1 MIYTFLDEAQKLKIV
16 KYNKSTQKNLN
27 INIINYMH
35 FKGRYIIYGQ
45 NGIGKEYDGYN
56 DQLIFEGEYKNGQR
70 NGEGKEYANSGLYF
84 VGNYLNG
91 KRHGKGV
98 MINCSQKIF
107 EVNI

>member
-1 MIYTFLDEAQKLKIV
+1 MLKKIKSFYFIKLIYTFVDEAQKLKLV
-16 KYNKSTQKNLN
+16 KYNKSMQKNLN
-27 INIINYMH
+27 VNIINYMH

-45 NGIGKEYDGYN
+45 S
-56 DQLIFEGEYKNGQR
+56 
-70 NGEGKEYANSGLYF
+70 NGEGKEYATSGLYF

-107 EVNI
+107 EGEF